1 MGEIEVTEIIKLL
14 VVIAVIIFLIRKKWN
29 LGYIILLASLLVGV
43 FFDLSPIQIG
53 NNFIL
58 ALIDPTTLKL
68 IGIIVLVYIL
78 SGVLRKVE
86 SLRDLADSL
95 QGLVKDYRLIL
106 AFIPALLGLIPMPAG
121 AIFSAPMVKEIG
133 DRAGLNPEEETFV
146 NYWFRHI
153 WEFVWPLFP
162 GIILFAS
169 LLKVEIQGVIL
180 VQFPLT
186 IATVIVGFVWEYKN
200 LRKDTTLIDKRDI
213 LLNLKKLFF
222 GVWPIL
228 LIIIMVLGAKTDLLF
243 SLVIVILSLV
253 FLNIKKLSLKILKEI
268 IRNDIDLN
276 VVILIV
282 SIMIFKRMLQVS
294 GGVEII
300 PEAFAKL
307 GIHPFVVLFII
318 PFFIAIMTGLGTAA
332 LGIGL
337 PVLLPIIVVQGETNL
352 YYAMLAFTG
361 SFSGVMISPM
371 HLCLVVTKNYFKADM
386 VKIYKMLI
394 PPLIIISLSALVL
407 VMVRT

>member
-1 MGEIEVTEIIKLL
+1 MTEIIKLL
-14 VVIAVIIFLIRKKWN
+14 AIIAVIIFLIKKKWK
-29 LGYIILLASLLVGV
+29 LEYVILLASLLAGV
-43 FFDLSPIQIG
+43 FFNLSPIQIG
-53 NNFIL
+53 NNFVL
-58 ALIDPTTLKL
+58 ALIDPATLKL

-86 SLRDLADSL
+86 SLRDLVDSL

-121 AIFSAPMVKEIG
+121 AMFSAPMVKEVG
-133 DRAGLNPEEETFV
+133 DRVGLTPEEETFV

-162 GIILFAS
+162 GIILFAG
-169 LLKVEIQGVIL
+169 LLKVEIQEVIL

-200 LRKDTTLIDKRDI
+200 LKKDTTLINKKDI

-228 LIIIMVLGAKTDLLF
+228 LIIILVLGTKTDLLF
-243 SLVIVILSLV
+243 SLLIVILSLI
-253 FLNIKKLSLKILKEI
+253 FLNIKKLSLKMLKDI
-268 IRNDIDLN
+268 IINDVDLG
-276 VVILIV
+276 VVILIG
-282 SIMIFKRMLQVS
+282 SIMIFKRILQVS
-294 GGVEII
+294 GGIEII

-307 GIHPFVVLFII
+307 GVHPFVVLFSI
-318 PFFIAIMTGLGTAA
+318 PFFIGMMTGIGTAA

-337 PVLLPIIVVQGETNL
+337 PVLLPIIVQGEPNL

-361 SFSGVMISPM
+361 SFVGVMISPM

-386 VKIYKMLI
+386 GKIYKMLI
-394 PPLIIISLSALVL
+394 LPLTIIILSALVL
-407 VMVRT
+407 VMVRV

>member
-1 MGEIEVTEIIKLL
+1 VTEIVKLL
-14 VVIAVIIFLIRKKWN
+14 AVIAIIVLLIKKKWK
-29 LGYIILLASLLVGV
+29 LEYVILLASLLVGV
-43 FFDLSPIQIG
+43 FFNLSPIQIG
-53 NNFIL
+53 NNFVL

-86 SLRDLADSL
+86 SLRDLVDSL

-121 AIFSAPMVKEIG
+121 AMFSAPMVKEVG
-133 DRAGLNPEEETFV
+133 GRVGLTPEEETFV

-162 GIILFAS
+162 GIILFAG
-169 LLKVEIQGVIL
+169 LLKVEIQEVIL

-200 LRKDTTLIDKRDI
+200 LRKDTTLINKKDI

-222 GVWPIL
+222 G
-228 LIIIMVLGAKTDLLF
+228 IMVLGTKTDLLV

-253 FLNIKKLSLKILKEI
+253 FLNVNKLSLKTLKEI

-300 PEAFAKL
+300 PGAFAKL
-307 GIHPFVVLFII
+307 GIHPFIVLFII
-318 PFFIAIMTGLGTAA
+318 PFFIATMTGLGTAA

-337 PVLLPIIVVQGETNL
+337 PVLLPIIIVQGETNL
-352 YYAMLAFTG
+352 YYAMLAFSG

-386 VKIYKMLI
+386 GKIYKMLI
-394 PPLIIISLSALVL
+394 LPLIITTLSALIL
-407 VMVRT
+407 VIIKT